1 MEIVCHWEDACL
13 FKTYSTKLSP
23 DYYCGINYSCGL
35 RRCYRK
41 RKLFVLITAMLFLL
55 SFLPFIYLTLL
66 PAGFGK
72 RSSTNIPEQQSAP
85 FVPSATFNGQEQK
98 KETGN
103 DESRVQ
109 SSASGIIVSSRNF
122 CFGLKLVVKTSL
134 IHQKWVLYCLANL
147 LDNTFGFFS
156 NHIMNSIC
164 KNWENI
170 FQSSKQFFNFYL
182 TRCQVAHLKYVSA

>member
-72 RSSTNIPEQQSAP
+72 RSSTNIPQQQSAP

-122 CFGLKLVVKTSL
+122 CFGLKLFAKTSL
-134 IHQKWVLYCLANL
+134 IHDDLYTKNGFFISLQICLTTL
-147 LDNTFGFFS
+147 SDFFS

-170 FQSSKQFFNFYL
+170 FQSLKQF
-182 TRCQVAHLKYVSA
+182 